1 MLDVGVFALPRSMC
15 LAHYSIFFYFRTAR
29 LLGLGTLFSLLFIFA
44 LPACWDWA
52 HCFLVFLF
60 AHCPLAGT
68 GHTIFFIIHLRTARF
83 LGLGALF
90 SRFSFFTLLYLR
102 SKAHCFL
109 VLVFSH
115 CLDSL

>member
-52 HCFLVFLF
+52 HHFLYYSF
-60 AHCPLAGT
+60 AHCPFSGT
-68 GHTIFFIIHLRTARF
+68 GRTIFSFFIFHTA
-83 LGLGALF
+83 LSTVQGALF
-90 SRFSFFTLLYLR
+90 PCFGVFTLPRLAITLIQTTLHISNMVY
-102 SKAHCFL
+102 
-109 VLVFSH
+109 
-115 CLDSL
+115 